1 MGRDRVPGGA
11 KKKERNERKKL
22 HQPSPSTSSSRLV
35 SSRLVS
41 RFEASIVRI
50 PFRCIALQVCRIRAR
65 NAAQKHSR
73 QPRLLKIPTRF
84 HLTGDS

>member
-41 RFEASIVRI
+41 SPVSRPASFESRFVVS
-50 PFRCIALQVCRIRAR
+50 RCIVRAR

>member
-35 SSRLVS
+35 SSRL
-41 RFEASIVRI
+41 
-50 PFRCIALQVCRIRAR
+50 PFRGQHRSNPVSLYRVV
-65 NAAQKHSR
+65 
-73 QPRLLKIPTRF
+73 
-84 HLTGDS
+84 

>member
-22 HQPSPSTSSSRLV
+22 HQPSPSASSSRLV
-35 SSRLVS
+35 SSPVS
-41 RFEASIVRI
+41 RPASFESRFVVS
-50 PFRCIALQVCRIRAR
+50 RCIVRAR

>member
-41 RFEASIVRI
+41 SRLVSRFEASIVRI
-50 PFRCIALQVCRIRAR
+50 PFRCIALY
-65 NAAQKHSR
+65 S
-73 QPRLLKIPTRF
+73 TRSKRGAK
-84 HLTGDS
+84 T